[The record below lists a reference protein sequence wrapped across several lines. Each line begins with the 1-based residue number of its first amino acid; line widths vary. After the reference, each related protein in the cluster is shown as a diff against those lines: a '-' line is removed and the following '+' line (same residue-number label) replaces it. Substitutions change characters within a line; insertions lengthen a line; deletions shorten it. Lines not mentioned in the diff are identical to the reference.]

1 MGLPAMIHEYGGVK
15 LGNFLLNLVDDIN
28 PVQLSKANTA
38 QKNPNLFGNAKAMK
52 DLVGSKRGSS
62 TDPAMSLSE
71 FFKGKKI
78 GARLSEDPKK
88 RTSFGEFIKDDNDA
102 VRASTRTIGA
112 GAIAAFGLAP
122 MVLGEDNFV
131 SRTVK
136 AGATLGAHAAITATA
151 LRSGGKTLASPGAM
165 FGVGYGG
172 LAAVN
177 AIRSGN
183 NFGPF

>member
-1 MGLPAMIHEYGGVK
+1 MGLPGLIQKYGGEK
-15 LGNFLLNLVDDIN
+15 MGKFLTNIVDDIN
-28 PVQLSKANTA
+28 PIHLDRGARVQKDPDLYG
-38 QKNPNLFGNAKAMK
+38 NLRGVK
-52 DLVGSKRGSS
+52 DLVKKGI
-62 TDPAMSLSE
+62 DPDSPNALSLSDY
-71 FFKGKKI
+71 FKGKKI

-88 RTSFGEFIKDDNDA
+88 PTSFSGFIRDDNDA
-102 VRASTRTIGA
+102 IRASTRTIGA
-112 GAIAAFGLAP
+112 GAIAAYGLAP

-131 SRTVK
+131 SRTVG
-136 AGATLGAHAAITATA
+136 AGAAFGMHAGITAAA
-151 LRSGGKTLASPGAM
+151 LKSGKGSMGAM